1 MEQQSEEDLLRKVEE
16 VLFRVIEEGSS
27 LAHETEKQPLSGV
40 EEHDS
45 GPAAPSALAVPD
57 HNAGAV
63 RCVMAQDALSG
74 KYGCKAGFREVLQA
88 IGPVGRTHYGT
99 VN

>member
-27 LAHETEKQPLSGV
+27 LAHEAEEQLPSKV
-40 EEHDS
+40 EQHDS
-45 GPAAPSALAVPD
+45 GPAAPPALVAHD

-74 KYGCKAGFREVLQA
+74 RYGCKAGFREVLQA
-88 IGPVGRTHYGT
+88 IGPVGRTHYL
-99 VN
+99 VR